1 MMKASKLLF
10 FIFPLFVVL
19 SCSRV
24 ELEEVDGGGK
34 QPTETTDDDGDYD
47 VEDDENP
54 DKFFSVADFMSHDF
68 GDKSVWV
75 VGYIVGDC
83 TKNIKNAEWEKPF
96 TYDTAILLADESGE
110 TDSEKVIAIQL
121 RAGELRE
128 LFSLHLNPDNYG
140 RKVCFYGTKQKYLGV
155 PGMKNDIGGYGWADE

>member
-10 FIFPLFVVL
+10 FIFPLFVLV
-19 SCSRV
+19 SCSKV

-47 VEDDENP
+47 VEGDENS

-121 RAGELRE
+121 RAGE
-128 LFSLHLNPDNYG
+128 
-140 RKVCFYGTKQKYLGV
+140 
-155 PGMKNDIGGYGWADE
+155 